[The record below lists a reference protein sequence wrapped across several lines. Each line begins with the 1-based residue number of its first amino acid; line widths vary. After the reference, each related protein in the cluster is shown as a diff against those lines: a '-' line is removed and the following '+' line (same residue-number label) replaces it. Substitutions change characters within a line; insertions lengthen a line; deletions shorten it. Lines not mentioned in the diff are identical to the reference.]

1 MLFDKILKSVIL
13 SIHFYLKS
21 VYFGVYRY
29 LKSVCYLFAIT
40 LRKPHE
46 NSLKMAILPYICP

>member
-13 SIHFYLKS
+13 YIQFYLKS

-29 LKSVCYLFAIT
+29 LKSVCYYFAET
-40 LRKPHE
+40 TRKQP
-46 NSLKMAILPYICP
+46 